1 MNKRIVLL
9 LVLSCF
15 ALNAQV
21 QKEIFESFKLQERR
35 DVSYYFPEDYSEDK
49 KYPLI
54 VVLDADYLFDLVVS
68 NSKFF
73 SKYHRMPESIIVGV
87 HQEINELRWEDCDYE
102 QSTGLPTEK
111 GKLFYEFL
119 GTELIPYLET
129 SYNIAPFKMFIGYD
143 ITANYGNY
151 FLFKDKSLFNSYLII
166 SPVLATEMESRVP
179 SRLSDLNQEIFYN
192 LVLEK
197 SKTDDR
203 NRILQMN
210 NAIASIQK
218 ENLHYYFD
226 EYESPDH
233 ISIAAYGVSKAFD
246 NVFKMFRP
254 ISPRE
259 YKEQI
264 LTSNEPVIKYLED
277 KYSTIEKLL
286 GFEKEVELND
296 IMAIYAG
303 SLKKDDFD
311 SLKTLSDICKKQFPE
326 AMLGFYL
333 EGEYL
338 ELAGEPK
345 KAMKAFEK
353 SFLME
358 PIDFLTKDM
367 ALEKIDAI
375 KADFGY

>member
-1 MNKRIVLL
+1 
-9 LVLSCF
+9 
-15 ALNAQV
+15 
-21 QKEIFESFKLQERR
+21 
-35 DVSYYFPEDYSEDK
+35 
-49 KYPLI
+49 
-54 VVLDADYLFDLVVS
+54 
-68 NSKFF
+68 
-73 SKYHRMPESIIVGV
+73 
-87 HQEINELRWEDCDYE
+87 
-102 QSTGLPTEK
+102 
-111 GKLFYEFL
+111 
-119 GTELIPYLET
+119 
-129 SYNIAPFKMFIGYD
+129 
-143 ITANYGNY
+143 
-151 FLFKDKSLFNSYLII
+151 
-166 SPVLATEMESRVP
+166 
-179 SRLSDLNQEIFYN
+179 
-192 LVLEK
+192 
-197 SKTDDR
+197 
-203 NRILQMN
+203 
-210 NAIASIQK
+210 
-218 ENLHYYFD
+218 
-226 EYESPDH
+226 
-233 ISIAAYGVSKAFD
+233 
-246 NVFKMFRP
+246 MFRP

-311 SLKTLSDICKKQFPE
+311 SLKTLSDICKKQYPE